1 MAEKPALMACY
12 QSFARALR
20 ALRLHSGSST
30 QFHESISQAS
40 CAVRTR
46 AQGRHPGMGYGL
58 RRAMMPSASETPVD
72 DGSASSALG
81 GAAVDDGGA
90 SGASGMDCES
100 TD

>member
-1 MAEKPALMACY
+1 
-12 QSFARALR
+12 
-20 ALRLHSGSST
+20 
-30 QFHESISQAS
+30 
-40 CAVRTR
+40 
-46 AQGRHPGMGYGL
+46 
-58 RRAMMPSASETPVD
+58 MPSASETPVD